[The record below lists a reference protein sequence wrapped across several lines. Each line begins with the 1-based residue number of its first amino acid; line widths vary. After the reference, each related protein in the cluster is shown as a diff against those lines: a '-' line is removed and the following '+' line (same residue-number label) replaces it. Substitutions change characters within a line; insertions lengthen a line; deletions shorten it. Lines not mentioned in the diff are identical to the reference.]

1 MGWRSVLISQPGYL
15 KLKDQALSVEQQDGD
30 VRIPLEDIAV
40 LLLDNPQITL
50 TEPLLSSCAEHQ
62 IAVITTGANHHPNG
76 VLLPYSPH
84 SRSLKVLRQQMALS
98 QPRRKRLWQ
107 TLVQQ
112 KILNQAAV
120 LRQFDQSSMAERL
133 ESLARQVKSGD
144 SGNLEAVAAQLY
156 FPALLGKGFTRQ
168 QDSFI
173 NALMNYGYAV
183 IRAALAKHLVA
194 YGFLTPLG
202 LHHCSEQN
210 AFNLADDLIEPF
222 RPLVDAHCLTLL
234 PAEQKDQGE
243 IEMNRAHKAMLVGLL
258 HQDVGTLDIHGE
270 LTHRTVLAACE
281 ALVISLVQ
289 RLSDQDH
296 RLHLPLLPAK
306 GRP

>member
-1 MGWRSVLISQPGYL
+1 MGWRSVIISQPGYL
-15 KLKDQALSVEQQDGD
+15 KLKDQALTVEQQDGS

-50 TEPLLSSCAEHQ
+50 TAPLLSACADQQ
-62 IAVITTGANHHPNG
+62 IAVITTGADHHPNG
-76 VLLPYSPH
+76 LLLPYSPH
-84 SRSLKVLRQQMALS
+84 SRSLKVLRQQLALS

-120 LRQFDQSSMAERL
+120 LQRFEQPLMARKL
-133 ESLARQVKSGD
+133 EALARQVKSGD
-144 SGNLEAVAAQLY
+144 SDNQEALAAQLY

-168 QDSFI
+168 QTSFH
-173 NALMNYGYAV
+173 NALLNYGYAV
-183 IRAALAKHLVA
+183 IRAALAKHLVS

-202 LHHCSEQN
+202 LHHCNEQN

-222 RPLVDAHCLTLL
+222 RPLVDAYCLTHLL
-234 PAEQKDQGE
+234 AEDQQD
-243 IEMNRAHKAMLVGLL
+243 MTTAHKVKLVGLL
-258 HQDVGTLDIHGE
+258 HQDISTVDIQGE
-270 LTHRTVLAACE
+270 LTQRTVLAACE

-289 RLSDQDH
+289 RLADQDN
-296 RLHLPLLPAK
+296 RLHLPLLQA
-306 GRP
+306 